1 MFTSFEFYSYLFCLT
16 VPVVIGIKAFKRLT
30 RSFRIIWMLMAVTLV
45 SELSAGLAGLFFG
58 NNLWI
63 YHLYTPV
70 SFWLIAVY
78 YNHRLPFFRKYR
90 LGYLVGAAGILVE
103 LIDTFRFHSY
113 DQMDSYAIFIT
124 AVCGLVM
131 VLLEIG
137 RSFLEERGSMIRNP
151 YFQISML
158 FGFFWCSAAMM
169 LASQLIFSPLQSVAA
184 ASLQFLWT
192 VNIAVHLGFGY
203 VFFSVVHVKMK
214 A

>member
-1 MFTSFEFYSYLFCLT
+1 MFTTFEFYSYLFCLM
-16 VPVVIGIKAFKRLT
+16 VPVVIGMKAFRRLT
-30 RSFRIIWMLMAVTLV
+30 RSLQIIWILMAVTLI
-45 SELSAGLAGLFFG
+45 SELAAGLAGFFFG

-70 SFWLIAVY
+70 SFWLTAVY

-103 LIDTFRFHSY
+103 LVDTFRFHSY
-113 DQMDSYAIFIT
+113 DQMDSYAILVT

-137 RSFLEERGSMIRNP
+137 RCFLDDKGAMIRNP

-158 FGFFWCSAAMM
+158 FGFFWSSAGVM
-169 LASQLIFSPLQSVAA
+169 LASRLVFSPLQAVAM

-192 VNIAVHLGFGY
+192 INIAVHLGFGY
-203 VFFSVVHVKMK
+203 VFYSVVHVKVK